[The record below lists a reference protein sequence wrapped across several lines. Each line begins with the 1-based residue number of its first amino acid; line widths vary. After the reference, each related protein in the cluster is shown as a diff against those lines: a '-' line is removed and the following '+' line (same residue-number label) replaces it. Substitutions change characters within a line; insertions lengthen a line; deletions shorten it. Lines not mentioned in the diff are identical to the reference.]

1 MTSFRTRLLTLMMFV
16 LTAVPA
22 LAQEEV
28 VVTSTVN
35 PQASLGCLGVG
46 MVALAAVGFIANARD
61 AQGEQDP
68 TIVPNPDDRT
78 NVADIADVAGFR
90 PSA

>member
-1 MTSFRTRLLTLMMFV
+1 MTSLRTRLLTLMMLV

-28 VVTSTVN
+28 VVTSNVN

-46 MVALAAVGFIANARD
+46 MFALLVVGGLASARK
-61 AQGEQDP
+61 EQDP
-68 TIVPNPDDRT
+68 TVVPNPDDRT
-78 NVADIADVAGFR
+78 NVADIADAGAGVR